1 MFRRHFLEDANGAT
15 TASGAGAASAG
26 TSGGTTAAAGAAGAA
41 AAPNPS
47 ITDPATAA
55 AGSGAGAGGGANA
68 GAGAAGGG
76 TSSAWMDSLPDEIKR
91 DPSLQLFK
99 ESGVSGLAKSWV
111 SSQQLIG
118 KDKVLIPGEQ
128 ATAEE
133 WATLHAK
140 LGRPE
145 DPSKY
150 ELKLPDGQKL
160 DEKFAGGFKET
171 AFKAGLSGKQVQQMA
186 EWYAKEAGAA
196 VEGKQA
202 ASAAELTQALDTYR
216 TALGGQEKFMARVD
230 VARQAVRAL
239 GDEKLTNFLKE
250 SGAGSRPE
258 MIEFFAKLAGM
269 MSEDKLRDGTGV
281 PFGGDPADVEKEISA
296 KESAF
301 YSRFEGMTAFDR
313 RAASEDILK
322 LRERLEAMRA
332 PRQ

>member
-1 MFRRHFLEDANGAT
+1 MFRRHFLEE
-15 TASGAGAASAG
+15 
-26 TSGGTTAAAGAAGAA
+26 TSGGVGSGAPAGGAPAGG
-41 AAPNPS
+41 APAS
-47 ITDPATAA
+47 ITDAPTGG
-55 AGSGAGAGGGANA
+55 AGGASGSGTGAGAGA
-68 GAGAAGGG
+68 GVGTPAAGG
-76 TSSAWMDSLPDEIKR
+76 TPAATWMDSLPPEIKG
-91 DPSLQLFK
+91 DPSMQMFK
-99 ESGVSGLAKSWV
+99 DSGISGLAKSWV
-111 SSQQLIG
+111 SAQQLIG
-118 KDKVLIPGEQ
+118 KDKIILPGDK
-128 ATAEE
+128 ATEEE
-133 WATLHAK
+133 WATIHAK

-145 DPSKY
+145 APDKY
-150 ELKLPDGQKL
+150 ELKLPDGQAL

-202 ASAAELTQALDTYR
+202 ASAAELTQALDAYR
-216 TALGGQEKFMARVD
+216 TGLGGQEKFMARVD

-281 PFGGDPADVEKEISA
+281 PFGGDPAEVEREISA
-296 KESAF
+296 KEATF
-301 YSRFEGMTAFDR
+301 YGKFENMTAFDR